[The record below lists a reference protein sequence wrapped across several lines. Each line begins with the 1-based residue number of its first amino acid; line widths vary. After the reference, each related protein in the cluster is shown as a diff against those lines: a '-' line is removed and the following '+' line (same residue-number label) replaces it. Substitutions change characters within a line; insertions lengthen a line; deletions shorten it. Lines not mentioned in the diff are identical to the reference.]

1 MVTLFIFGCVFL
13 GFSILLTGVYFLA
26 EEQNEEA
33 EGAIKPIA
41 GADEDE
47 KDTSERDNSEGKNSN
62 KDSGKMLVSFT
73 FPSPTPS
80 QRSTLPLLTHPQLI
94 KSLYSF

>member
-1 MVTLFIFGCVFL
+1 MVTSFLFRCVFL
-13 GFSILLTGVYFLA
+13 GFSILLTGVCFLA
-26 EEQNEEA
+26 EEQSEET

-62 KDSGKMLVSFT
+62 KDSGKMLESFT
-73 FPSPTPS
+73 FPSPIPS
-80 QRSTLPLLTHPQLI
+80 QWPALPLLTHPQLI
-94 KSLYSF
+94 KSFYSF